1 MVTHPASTSC
11 PPRTGGRHR
20 RPPERRW
27 LPIGIGVAATALVS
41 SLLTAFVVFTTLAA
55 KLSSRDSTY
64 AVGAKMLAVNPDR
77 TPRHRATE
85 QPGTAT
91 VSPFAFDQSGFIGSG
106 ARCRDT
112 QTARAIGR
120 TEGSLVVICL
130 DRAGRFEYHGVRLT
144 DEAALAATAQKSPDR
159 KFVARNYS
167 VSYAVSPTELLVT
180 SGNTVIKREPMVEYR
195 EILST
200 PVVVA
205 PR

>member
-1 MVTHPASTSC
+1 M
-11 PPRTGGRHR
+11 
-20 RPPERRW
+20 
-27 LPIGIGVAATALVS
+27 S
-41 SLLTAFVVFTTLAA
+41 SLLTAFVVVTTLAA
-55 KLSSRDSTY
+55 KISSRESAY
-64 AVGAKMLAVNPDR
+64 AVGARMLAVNPDR
-77 TPRHRATE
+77 AAARSLSE
-85 QPGTAT
+85 TAT
-91 VSPFAFDQSGFIGSG
+91 TAAVSPFAFDQSGFVGSN

-130 DRAGRFEYHGVRLT
+130 DRTGRFEYHGVRLT
-144 DEAALAATAQKSPDR
+144 DEAALAATAEKSPER

-180 SGNTVIKREPMVEYR
+180 SGNTVIKREPMLEYR
-195 EILST
+195 EILSS

>member
-1 MVTHPASTSC
+1 M
-11 PPRTGGRHR
+11 
-20 RPPERRW
+20 
-27 LPIGIGVAATALVS
+27 AATALVS
-41 SLLTAFVVFTTLAA
+41 SLLTAFVVVTTLA

-64 AVGAKMLAVNPDR
+64 AVGAKMLAVNPGR
-77 TPRHRATE
+77 SPR
-85 QPGTAT
+85 QTAT
-91 VSPFAFDQSGFIGSG
+91 AQPSAAAVTPFAFDQSGFIGSG